1 MKQQESKQQMLEQK
15 NLLDKDDKTTWI
27 QIMVKQGS
35 RSDLGRPTIPAKE
48 NKENFMREIMG

>member
-1 MKQQESKQQMLEQK
+1 MLEQK